1 MTTIDHPN
9 GLAAR
14 TVMSR
19 SKTCKDLLAAEQAAR
34 VLLESLGVDL
44 NCEGRADTPAR
55 MVRAFDE
62 MLTPRDFEATTF
74 PNDNSYNQ
82 LVIQGRIPF
91 QSLCEHHFLPFT
103 GYACLGYLP
112 GERLLG
118 LSKLAR
124 LVEHFSRRPQLQ
136 ERLTQQIADWL
147 QEHLRP
153 GGVGV
158 VLVAEHQCISLRGVA
173 AAGATTLTSA
183 MHGSLLAN
191 PHLREEFLRFAA
203 AQQHHPAQAAC
214 I

>member
-1 MTTIDHPN
+1 MTTIDHLH

-14 TVMSR
+14 TAVSR
-19 SKTCKDLLAAEQAAR
+19 PETYRDLLAAEQAAR
-34 VLLESLGVDL
+34 VMLESLGVDL
-44 NCEGRADTPAR
+44 NSESSADTPAR

-62 MLTPRDFEATTF
+62 MLTPRDFEPTTF

-82 LVIQGRIPF
+82 LVIQRHIPF

-124 LVEHFSRRPQLQ
+124 VVEHFSRRPQLQ

-147 QEHLRP
+147 HEHLRP

-158 VLVAEHQCISLRGVA
+158 ILVAEHQCISLRGVS
-173 AAGATTLTSA
+173 AAGSTTLTSA
-183 MHGSLLAN
+183 MRGSLLVNA
-191 PHLREEFLRFAA
+191 HLRDEFLRLAT
-203 AQQHHPAQAAC
+203 AQQHTPVQATC
-214 I
+214 T